1 MSIIGID
8 IGGTNFRIGAVEFD
22 NGKSTKVMRFN
33 KVPTG
38 SVICTEDVL
47 GDIAAFIQDFAK
59 GLVVEAVAIGF
70 PATLDRERKKVL
82 QAPNLKFMED
92 LPVVERL
99 EQELGV
105 PVIAERD
112 VTMALCFD
120 TQKYGLPQEGMICGI
135 YFGTGIGN
143 AISIDGKPWK
153 GHNGTA
159 GELGHIPV
167 DGSTEPCGCGNVGCM
182 ESLAGGKYLAKLQKE
197 QYPETTIGDMFLKHA
212 QEEPLKIFIDRM
224 AISVATEVNILDPD
238 AVLIGGGVMN
248 MPGFPKE
255 ALNERIYARL
265 RKPYPA
271 ESIKILYME
280 DEADKSVI
288 GGAIYAAQILEN
300 GGR

>member
-8 IGGTNFRIGAVEFD
+8 IGGTNFRIGAVE
-22 NGKSTKVMRFN
+22 GTEVVRFK

-38 SVICTEDVL
+38 TVIQTEDVL
-47 GDIAAFIQDFAK
+47 GDIASFIKQFAE
-59 GLVVEAVAIGF
+59 GLCFEAVAIGF
-70 PATLDRERKKVL
+70 PATLDRDRKKVL

-105 PVIAERD
+105 PIIAERD
-112 VTMALCFD
+112 VTLALCFD
-120 TQKYGLPQEGMICGI
+120 THKYGLPEEGMICGI

-167 DGSTEPCGCGNVGCM
+167 DGSDEPCGCGNIGCM
-182 ESLAGGKYLAKLQKE
+182 ESLGGGKYLAKLQRE
-197 QYPETTIGDMFLKHA
+197 QYPETPIGAMFQKHG
-212 QEEPLKIFIDRM
+212 QEPALQQFIDRM
-224 AISVATEVNILDPD
+224 AIAVATEVNILDPD
-238 AVLIGGGVMN
+238 AVLIGGGILN
-248 MPGFPKE
+248 MAGFPKK
-255 ALNERIYARL
+255 LLDERIYARL

-271 ESIKILYME
+271 ESLQILYTE

-288 GGAIYAAQILEN
+288 GGAIYAAQMLKN
-300 GGR
+300 GGK

>member
-8 IGGTNFRIGAVEFD
+8 IGGTNFRIGLVE
-22 NGKSTKVMRFN
+22 GMQVVRFN
-33 KVPTG
+33 KVPTL
-38 SVICTEDVL
+38 SVIRTEDVL
-47 GDIAAFIQDFAK
+47 GDIAAFIREFTE
-59 GLVVEAVAIGF
+59 GLSFEAVAIGF

-99 EQELGV
+99 EKELGV
-105 PVIAERD
+105 PVVAERD

-120 TQKYGLPQEGMICGI
+120 SRKYGLPEEGMICGI

-167 DGSTEPCGCGNVGCM
+167 DGSDEPCGCGNIGCM
-182 ESLAGGKYLAKLQKE
+182 ESLGGGKYLAKLQKE
-197 QYPETTIGDMFLKHA
+197 QYPKTPIGEMFLKHA
-212 QEEPLKIFIDRM
+212 EEESLKQFIDRM
-224 AISVATEVNILDPD
+224 AIAVATEVNILDPD
-238 AVLIGGGVMN
+238 AVLIGGGILN

-255 ALNERIYARL
+255 LLNERIYLRL

-271 ESIKILYME
+271 ESLKILYTE

-288 GGAIYAAQILEN
+288 GGAIYASQKLKN
-300 GGR
+300 GGY

>member
-8 IGGTNFRIGAVEFD
+8 IGGTNFRIGAVED
-22 NGKSTKVMRFN
+22 TRVIRFS

-38 SVICTEDVL
+38 SVIFTEDVL
-47 GDIAAFIQDFAK
+47 FDIASFIKQFAE
-59 GLVVEAVAIGF
+59 GIPFEAVAIGF
-70 PATLDRERKKVL
+70 PATLDRERKTVL
-82 QAPNLKFMED
+82 QAPNLKFMEN

-99 EQELGV
+99 EKELGV

-112 VTMALCFD
+112 VTMALSFD
-120 TQKYGLPQEGMICGI
+120 SRKYGLPKEGMVCGI

-143 AISIDGKPWK
+143 AISIDGRPWK

-159 GELGHIPV
+159 GGLGHIPV
-167 DGSTEPCGCGNVGCM
+167 DGSDVACGCGNIGCM
-182 ESLAGGKYLAKLQKE
+182 ESLAGGKYLAWLKNE
-197 QYPETTIGDMFLKHA
+197 QYPETPIGEMFLQHA
-212 QEEPLKIFIDRM
+212 DEEPLKRFIDRM
-224 AISVATEVNILDPD
+224 AIAVASEVNILDPD

-255 ALNERIYARL
+255 ELDRRIYAHL

-271 ESIKILYME
+271 ESLRIVYTE

-288 GGAIYAAQILEN
+288 GGAIYAEELLKN
-300 GGR
+300 GGKRQ